1 MSSDDP
7 RLPLD
12 DLRSPLIAPLMA
24 SLIASLN
31 ISMITF
37 LIASLIAS
45 QIASHRLRAAQA
57 EQRRAAVAKAA
68 ALKEAVDQLRAAEAE
83 EDDIKA
89 AARKAAEA
97 AADSEALQVFTFW
110 RAVSGLNPV
119 EYKQRGSSELAFLSL
134 TKRKSVAEKYVDETL
149 SGRNPEWTKL

>member
-37 LIASLIAS
+37 LIAS

-68 ALKEAVDQLRAAEAE
+68 ALKEAVDQLRAAGAE

-149 SGRNPEWTKL
+149 SGRNPEWTKP

>member
-37 LIASLIAS
+37 LIAS

-68 ALKEAVDQLRAAEAE
+68 ALKEAVDQLRAAGAE